1 MKINYNLIY
10 FRTNYIISTE
20 FIAGSVGKF
29 LVYSR
34 SSIFEWILGSW
45 LVWVRFIGV
54 AGATG
59 IEVLIL

>member
-1 MKINYNLIY
+1 MKINYYLIR
-10 FRTNYIISTE
+10 FRMGYIISVE
-20 FIAGSVGKF
+20 FIAGTVGKF

-34 SSIFEWILGSW
+34 SSIFWWILGSW
-45 LVWVRFIGV
+45 LVWVGFMGV

>member
-1 MKINYNLIY
+1 M
-10 FRTNYIISTE
+10 ISTE
-20 FIAGSVGKF
+20 FIACTVGKIF
-29 LVYSR
+29 VYSR

-45 LVWVRFIGV
+45 LVWVGFMGV

>member
-1 MKINYNLIY
+1 MKINYYLIC
-10 FRTNYIISTE
+10 FRTDYIICTE
-20 FIAGSVGKF
+20 FIACTVGEF

-34 SSIFEWILGSW
+34 SSIFGWILGSW
-45 LVWVRFIGV
+45 LVWVRFMGV